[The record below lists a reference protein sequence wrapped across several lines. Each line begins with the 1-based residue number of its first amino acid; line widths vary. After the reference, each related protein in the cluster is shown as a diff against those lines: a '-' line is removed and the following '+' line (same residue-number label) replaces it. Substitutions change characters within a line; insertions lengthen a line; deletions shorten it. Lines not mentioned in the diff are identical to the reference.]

1 MSRPVLAQLNLQ
13 ALKDNLQ
20 IVRRAAPGARVWS
33 VVKANAYGHGID
45 RIWSALSATD
55 GFALL
60 NLEEA
65 ILLRERGW
73 KGPILLLE
81 GFFHAD
87 DLPLLDKYRLTTS
100 VHSNWQIK
108 AIQDA
113 KLHAPLDIY
122 LKVNS
127 GMNRL
132 GFQPE
137 RVHTVWQQLRAMK
150 NVGEMTLMAHFAD
163 AEKPDGIADAMVR
176 IEQAAEG
183 LDCPRSLS
191 NSAATLWHPEAHYN
205 WVRPGIVLYGAS
217 PSGEWQDIA
226 NSGLKPVMTLRSEI
240 IGVQTLKAGDT
251 VLCFIPESGRF
262 TAGYMLLGLV
272 AVVDSGSTD
281 IAAISMNG
289 LNGLLIYL
297 FGYLFTN
304 IGAFMVVLGFLYIVS
319 FRKIRRISSEDN
331 SIDRIAGAQALLM
344 QLESPLESVLAA
356 AKIAHQNQTSVILNP
371 APARELPDEL
381 LTLVDIITP
390 NETEAEKLTGIRVE
404 NDDDAAKAASPVQSM
419 EKQAAIAGFPMG
431 ENSIY
436 ARPVR
441 DLELSVRS
449 ENCLLRGGVHI
460 IGELVSRTRDDLLKI
475 RNLGKISLRE
485 IEEKL
490 SKFDLH
496 LSGDISAPLD
506 DDDDDIDTNAKKQK
520 EE

>member
-1 MSRPVLAQLNLQ
+1 MSRPILAQLDLQ

-20 IVRRAAPGARVWS
+20 IVRRAAPGSRVWS

-45 RIWSALSATD
+45 RIWSALGATD

-81 GFFHAD
+81 GFFHAE

-137 RVHTVWQQLRAMK
+137 RVHTVWQQLRALK

-191 NSAATLWHPEAHYN
+191 NSAATLWHPEAHYS

-217 PSGEWQDIA
+217 PSGQWQDIA

-251 VLCFIPESGRF
+251 VGYGSRF
-262 TAGYMLLGLV
+262 RA
-272 AVVDSGSTD
+272 
-281 IAAISMNG
+281 
-289 LNGLLIYL
+289 
-297 FGYLFTN
+297 
-304 IGAFMVVLGFLYIVS
+304 
-319 FRKIRRISSEDN
+319 SSEQRIGIVAGGYADGYP
-331 SIDRIAGAQALLM
+331 RIAPSGTPVWVDGVRTGTVGTVSMDMLAIDLTPCPQAGIG
-344 QLESPLESVLAA
+344 SPVELWGNEVKIDDVAA
-356 AKIAHQNQTSVILNP
+356 AAGTVGYELMCAL
-371 APARELPDEL
+371 AP
-381 LTLVDIITP
+381 
-390 NETEAEKLTGIRVE
+390 RV
-404 NDDDAAKAASPVQSM
+404 PV
-419 EKQAAIAGFPMG
+419 
-431 ENSIY
+431 
-436 ARPVR
+436 VT
-441 DLELSVRS
+441 V
-449 ENCLLRGGVHI
+449 
-460 IGELVSRTRDDLLKI
+460 
-475 RNLGKISLRE
+475 
-485 IEEKL
+485 
-490 SKFDLH
+490 
-496 LSGDISAPLD
+496 
-506 DDDDDIDTNAKKQK
+506 
-520 EE
+520 

>member
-1 MSRPVLAQLNLQ
+1 MSRPILAQLDLQ

-20 IVRRAAPGARVWS
+20 IVRRAAPGSRVWS

-45 RIWSALSATD
+45 RIWSALGATD

-81 GFFHAD
+81 GFFHAQ

-137 RVHTVWQQLRAMK
+137 RVHTVWQQLRALK

-217 PSGEWQDIA
+217 PSGQWQDIA

-251 VLCFIPESGRF
+251 VGYGSRYRQRANSVIGIV
-262 TAGYMLLGLV
+262 AG
-272 AVVDSGSTD
+272 
-281 IAAISMNG
+281 
-289 LNGLLIYL
+289 
-297 FGYLFTN
+297 GYAD
-304 IGAFMVVLGFLYIVS
+304 GYP
-319 FRKIRRISSEDN
+319 
-331 SIDRIAGAQALLM
+331 RIAPSGTPVWVDGVRTGTVGTVSMDMLAIDLTPCPQAGIG
-344 QLESPLESVLAA
+344 SPVELWGNEVKIDDVAA
-356 AKIAHQNQTSVILNP
+356 AAGTVGY
-371 APARELPDEL
+371 ELMCAL
-381 LTLVDIITP
+381 
-390 NETEAEKLTGIRVE
+390 ASRV
-404 NDDDAAKAASPVQSM
+404 PV
-419 EKQAAIAGFPMG
+419 
-431 ENSIY
+431 
-436 ARPVR
+436 VT
-441 DLELSVRS
+441 V
-449 ENCLLRGGVHI
+449 
-460 IGELVSRTRDDLLKI
+460 
-475 RNLGKISLRE
+475 
-485 IEEKL
+485 
-490 SKFDLH
+490 
-496 LSGDISAPLD
+496 
-506 DDDDDIDTNAKKQK
+506 
-520 EE
+520 

>member
-1 MSRPVLAQLNLQ
+1 M
-13 ALKDNLQ
+13 
-20 IVRRAAPGARVWS
+20 
-33 VVKANAYGHGID
+33 VKANAYGHGID

-183 LDCPRSLS
+183 WIARARCRTRRPRC
-191 NSAATLWHPEAHYN
+191 
-205 WVRPGIVLYGAS
+205 GI
-217 PSGEWQDIA
+217 PRR
-226 NSGLKPVMTLRSEI
+226 TI
-240 IGVQTLKAGDT
+240 IGCVRGSFSTARLPQA
-251 VLCFIPESGRF
+251 SGR
-262 TAGYMLLGLV
+262 T
-272 AVVDSGSTD
+272 
-281 IAAISMNG
+281 
-289 LNGLLIYL
+289 
-297 FGYLFTN
+297 
-304 IGAFMVVLGFLYIVS
+304 
-319 FRKIRRISSEDN
+319 
-331 SIDRIAGAQALLM
+331 
-344 QLESPLESVLAA
+344 SP
-356 AKIAHQNQTSVILNP
+356 T
-371 APARELPDEL
+371 
-381 LTLVDIITP
+381 
-390 NETEAEKLTGIRVE
+390 
-404 NDDDAAKAASPVQSM
+404 AASS
-419 EKQAAIAGFPMG
+419 
-431 ENSIY
+431 
-436 ARPVR
+436 
-441 DLELSVRS
+441 RS
-449 ENCLLRGGVHI
+449 
-460 IGELVSRTRDDLLKI
+460 
-475 RNLGKISLRE
+475 
-485 IEEKL
+485 
-490 SKFDLH
+490 
-496 LSGDISAPLD
+496 
-506 DDDDDIDTNAKKQK
+506 
-520 EE
+520 